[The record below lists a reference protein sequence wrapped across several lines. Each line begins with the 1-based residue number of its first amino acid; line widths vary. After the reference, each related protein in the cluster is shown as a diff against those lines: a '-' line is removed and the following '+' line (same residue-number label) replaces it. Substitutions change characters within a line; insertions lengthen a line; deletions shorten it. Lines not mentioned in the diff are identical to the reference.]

1 MHLAVEVPSAS
12 IDFSKV
18 KGKYHADVNV
28 LGIAYR
34 ADGTVAS
41 RFSDE
46 VTLDMEKADWEKF
59 TQSPMKYENQFSVA
73 PGTLPS
79 ERGRQRRRRQIRQV
93 RDSPEY

>member
-1 MHLAVEVPSAS
+1 M
-12 IDFSKV
+12 

-46 VTLDMEKADWEKF
+46 VTMDMEKAEWEKF
-59 TQSPMKYENQFSVA
+59 MQSPMKYKTNSRSRREISF
-73 PGTLPS
+73 

-93 RDSPEY
+93 